1 MKLNLIAD
9 RIAETYLGCLSQT
22 LGRKRTLDEIES
34 FREILAAAP
43 ELTVMLAGP
52 AWSDAE
58 KAELIDS
65 IFAKKFS
72 AEFVLFLKLAAGRG
86 RAAILPGI
94 VDRIL
99 ALGKRET
106 ETEAVLTSAYPID
119 PATAEAVR
127 GKLEERLKK
136 KLRLTC
142 ARDPSLIGGA
152 RALVGAT
159 QFDGTLRA
167 RLDDLRDNLRSTTAV

>member
-9 RIAETYLGCLSQT
+9 RIAETYLGCMSQT
-22 LGRKRTLDEIES
+22 LGRDRTLDEIET
-34 FREILAAAP
+34 FRKILSAAP
-43 ELTVMLAGP
+43 ELTAMLAGP
-52 AWSDAE
+52 GLSDAE

-72 AEFVLFLKLAAGRG
+72 AELVLFLKLAAGRG

-99 ALGKRET
+99 ALGRRET
-106 ETEAVLTSAYPID
+106 ETEAVLLGAHPID

-127 GKLEERLKK
+127 GILSKMLGK

-142 ARDPSLIGGA
+142 ASDPSLIGGA
-152 RALVGAT
+152 KALVGGT

-167 RLDDLRDNLRSTTAV
+167 RLDDLRENLRQTTAV

>member
-1 MKLNLIAD
+1 MKLDLIAD
-9 RIAETYLGCLSQT
+9 RIAETYLECMSQT

-43 ELTVMLAGP
+43 ELGEMLAGP
-52 AWSDAE
+52 GLSDAE

-65 IFAKKFS
+65 LFAKKFS
-72 AEFVLFLKLAAGRG
+72 AELIIFLKLAAGRG

-106 ETEAVLTSAYPID
+106 QMEAVLTSAYPID

-127 GKLEERLKK
+127 VKLEERLKK
-136 KLRLTC
+136 KLRLIS
-142 ARDPSLIGGA
+142 ARDPSLLGGA
-152 RALVGAT
+152 RALVGST
-159 QFDGTLRA
+159 LFDGTLRA
-167 RLDDLRDNLRSTTAV
+167 RLDDLRDSLGAM